1 MTEVLDLIVTG
12 GEVHDGTGAPPRRL
26 DVGIRGGCIAA
37 MGRLDARAAARILKV
52 DGLAVAPGFI
62 DPHSHADL
70 VLMQEPQRAA
80 QLLRGRIAQGITTT
94 LVGNCGMGV
103 APRCARTEPILR
115 GINSWMTPEDVP
127 WPWDDLGGFLDEL
140 ESRPL
145 PLNVGALQAHGPL
158 RLHAM
163 GAGPGRADAQALAGM
178 RRQVRRAMEA
188 GAFGVSAGLIYPPGM
203 YARTEELLELAREV
217 ELHQGTF
224 TFHVRGSSEL
234 LLPSVDE
241 IIAIGRDSGCH
252 VHHSHNEAVGREHWT
267 KIEEVL
273 RREDDAR
280 RQGIRLSHD
289 LFPYHAAATL
299 MAALFP
305 PAALAGGMDALL
317 ERLQSPEERER
328 LRQAMEDTVPSW
340 PPWQDGGW
348 PHNLSRAVGWHSIRV
363 ATVRDDA
370 ESDAVG
376 RSLTEL
382 AAEHGCSP
390 FDALVD
396 LMLENEGQVG
406 QLVMEI
412 NGDEEEERPM
422 ATLLA
427 HPEGALCTDAEDT
440 GRGLPHPAAYGAFPR
455 VLGHW
460 VRRRALL
467 SLPEAIRRM
476 TSLPAEQFGIRRRG
490 RLQEG
495 YHADLVAFDP
505 ATVQDAATYDAPRQS
520 PRGIP
525 HVLVNG
531 IPVVENGNYVGGTSG
546 QVLRRCA

>member
-1 MTEVLDLIVTG
+1 MTDVLDLIVKG
-12 GEVHDGTGAPPRRL
+12 GEVYDGTGAPPRQL
-26 DVGIRGGCIAA
+26 DIGIRNGTIAA
-37 MGRLDARAAARILKV
+37 MGCLDERAAARTLDV

-70 VLMQEPQRAA
+70 VLMQQPRRAA

-103 APRCARTEPILR
+103 APRCPRTDPVLR

-127 WPWDDLGGFLDEL
+127 WPWDDLGGFLREL

-158 RLHAM
+158 RLHAL
-163 GAGPGRADAQALAGM
+163 GAGPGRADAQALTSM
-178 RRQVRRAMEA
+178 RLQIQRAMEA

-203 YARTEELLELAREV
+203 YAPTEELVELAREV
-217 ELHQGTF
+217 QLHHGTF
-224 TFHVRGSSEL
+224 TFHVRGSSET
-234 LLPSVDE
+234 LLPSVNE
-241 IIAIGRDSGCH
+241 IIAIGRASGCH
-252 VHHSHNEAVGREHWT
+252 VHHSHSEAVGREHWT
-267 KIEEVL
+267 KVEEVL
-273 RREDDAR
+273 EMEDDAR

-289 LFPYHAAATL
+289 LFPYHAAATM

-305 PAALAGGMDALL
+305 PSALAGGLEALL
-317 ERLQSPEERER
+317 QRLQSPLERQR
-328 LRQAMEDTVPSW
+328 LRRALEDTIPSW
-340 PPWQDGGW
+340 PPWENNGW

-363 ATVRDDA
+363 ASVR
-370 ESDAVG
+370 EENHSDVVG
-376 RSLTEL
+376 HSLAEL
-382 AAEHGCSP
+382 AAERGCSP
-390 FDALVD
+390 FDVLVN
-396 LMLENEGQVG
+396 LMLENAGQVG
-406 QLVMEI
+406 QLVGEI
-412 NGDEEEERPM
+412 SGNDEEERPL

-427 HPEGALCTDAEDT
+427 HPQGALCTDAEDI
-440 GRGLPHPAAYGAFPR
+440 GRGLPHPASYGAFPR

-460 VRRRALL
+460 VRRRGLL

-490 RLQEG
+490 KLQQG

-505 ATVQDAATYDAPRQS
+505 ATVEDRATYQEPRQS

-531 IPVVENGNYVGGTSG
+531 VPVVVDGNYVGGTSG